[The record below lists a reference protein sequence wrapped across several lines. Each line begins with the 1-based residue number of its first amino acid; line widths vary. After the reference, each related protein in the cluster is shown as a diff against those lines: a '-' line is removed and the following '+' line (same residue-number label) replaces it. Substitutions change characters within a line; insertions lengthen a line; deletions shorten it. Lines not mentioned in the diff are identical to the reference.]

1 MHARDEYVE
10 VAELEQAAATFT
22 EVAAGWGRRAGGG

>member
-10 VAELEQAAATFT
+10 VAELEQAAAVFAD
-22 EVAAGWGRRAGGG
+22 VARGWQG